1 MKTFKNFAVFL
12 LILVAKAAT
21 AQTNPTTTNN
31 YLKFTDL
38 KDMPTDLVW
47 PATVTD
53 GKYIYAI
60 NGQHSY
66 DGTFS
71 DGILKYDPENE
82 GWTLISEGAGAKLQ
96 STATYVPSDDHA
108 YLFGGVNPV
117 NKVSPFVKSID
128 LKTGEVKMLDG
139 INSSA
144 AANSFSAEWN
154 GKIYIWGGT
163 EYGRPGGEGHAVASL
178 HSFDPKS
185 KTLSQLADMPQ
196 PGEISGTIVNGIIYT
211 FGGYEAFLT
220 TRYKNINAYNIAT
233 NTWTTV
239 AQLPESVSS
248 NAVAAV
254 GNLIFV
260 VGDYNKGT
268 FLGYYNTVTNK
279 FTQLKSNMKGRRG
292 GGAMIIGN
300 KLYVFGGK
308 SSYYRSV
315 GGGTKSVQMADIS
328 GIINAANTS
337 TASN

>member
-1 MKTFKNFAVFL
+1 MKAIKNLIAAFL
-12 LILVAKAAT
+12 LITVAHT
-21 AQTNPTTTNN
+21 TFAQNTTTDN

-38 KDMPTDLVW
+38 KDIPIDLVW

-60 NGQHSY
+60 NGQRSY
-66 DGTFS
+66 NGTFS
-71 DGILKYDPENE
+71 DGIFKYDPENE
-82 GWTLISEGAGAKLQ
+82 SWALISKAAGAKLQ
-96 STATYVPSDDHA
+96 STAAYVPADGHA
-108 YLFGGVNPV
+108 YLFGGINPE
-117 NKVSPFVKSID
+117 NRVSPFVKSID
-128 LKTGEVKMLDG
+128 LKTGEVQMLDG
-139 INSSA
+139 INTSA

-178 HSFDPKS
+178 YSFDPKS
-185 KTLSQLADMPQ
+185 KTFSQLADMPQ

-220 TRYKNINAYNIAT
+220 TRYKNINTYNIAT
-233 NTWTTV
+233 NTWSTAT
-239 AQLPESVSS
+239 QLPASLSS

-268 FLGYYNTVTNK
+268 FLGYYNTITNK
-279 FTQLKSNMKGRRG
+279 FTQLKSNMKARRG
-292 GGAMIIGN
+292 AGAVVIGN
-300 KLYVFGGK
+300 KLYVLGGK

-315 GGGTKSVQMADIS
+315 GGGTKSIQVADIS
-328 GIINAANTS
+328 AILNAANTS